1 MPRFGLLGKH
11 LGHSFSKAWFTAK
24 FEREGLDD
32 FSYHNIEVETLDG
45 LRQKLIQERIVG
57 FNVTVPYKCEILPLL
72 DVIDPVAQLIGAVNT
87 VVIGPDG
94 RLTGYNTDHRG
105 FETTLRPLLKPWHTA
120 ALILGTG
127 GAARAIAHVLDEL
140 MIDYRFVSRNPDN
153 CPDFSALDYAAL
165 TSKDVRNAPL
175 VINAS
180 PAGMHP
186 NTDSY
191 PDLPYSGFEKFHL
204 AYDLVYNPSETL
216 FMQRAGARGAQT
228 LNGHSM
234 LIAQAEYGWKIWQRT
249 LTGPGQAV

>member
-24 FEREGLDD
+24 FEREGLGD
-32 FSYHNIEVETLDG
+32 FSYHNIEVDSLDG
-45 LRQKLIQERIVG
+45 LREKLIAEGVAG
-57 FNVTVPYKCEILPLL
+57 FNVTVPYKRALIPLL
-72 DVIDPVAQLIGAVNT
+72 DAIDPVARQIGAVNT
-87 VVIGPDG
+87 VVIAPDG
-94 RLTGYNTDHRG
+94 RMTGYNTDHRG
-105 FETTLRPLLKPWHTA
+105 FEKTLRPLLKPWHTA

-127 GAARAIAHVLDEL
+127 GAARAVAHVLDEL
-140 MIDYRFVSRNPDN
+140 MIDFRFVSRNPGN
-153 CPDFSALDYAAL
+153 CPECDALDYASL

-175 VINAS
+175 VVNAS

-186 NTDSY
+186 DSDSY

-204 AYDLVYNPSETL
+204 AYDLVYNPSETV

-228 LNGHSM
+228 LNGHAM
-234 LIAQAEYGWKIWQRT
+234 LVAQAEYGWEIWKGA